1 LRGADRKRAVES
13 HEKGR
18 KRAGNKQ
25 KKVHMFQKKKWAGK
39 GKEIGLRVAGRKR
52 AVSHERGR
60 KWARKRAGKEQ
71 EKGRK
76 EAQKGRNGHE
86 RGT

>member
-1 LRGADRKRAVES
+1 
-13 HEKGR
+13 
-18 KRAGNKQ
+18 
-25 KKVHMFQKKKWAGK
+25 M
-39 GKEIGLRVAGRKR
+39 RVAGRKR